1 MCKTFLQNEEVT
13 KEEIEEMKKLIASFD
28 EEECQEEEKDDTKS
42 N

>member
-28 EEECQEEEKDDTKS
+28 EEGQEEDKDGNKS
-42 N
+42 S